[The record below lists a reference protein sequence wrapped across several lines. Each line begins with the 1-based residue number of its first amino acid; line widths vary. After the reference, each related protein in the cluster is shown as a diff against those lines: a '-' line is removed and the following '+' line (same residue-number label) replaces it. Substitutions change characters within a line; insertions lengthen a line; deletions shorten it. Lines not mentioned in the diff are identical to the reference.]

1 MLVTGTR
8 PIVWIIASHQWLRA
22 CLRAELLER
31 GFEALGYTEIRQAL
45 RALCNDR
52 LAKPQIIVLDL
63 CDQCFSRY
71 QLEILTGTG
80 IPILVLGRAL
90 DLSEPVVQ
98 EMRWAGIMKRPFLIS
113 AVLDRIEQLARNL
126 PLSP

>member
-8 PIVWIIASHQWLRA
+8 PIVWIIAGHQWLRA

-45 RALCNDR
+45 RALCNDW
-52 LAKPQIIVLDL
+52 LARPQIIVLDL

-80 IPILVLGRAL
+80 IPILVLGGAL

-98 EMRWAGIMKRPFLIS
+98 EMRWAGIMKRPFFIS